1 MDVLHIGA
9 PALLEWRNLLA
20 IVAGCSIGLW
30 AGALPG
36 LSGLTAQAM
45 LLPLT
50 YNMDPLTALLLLTS
64 VHTASEYGGSIS
76 AILMNVPGDATAAA
90 AAYDGYPMARQG
102 KAGVALG
109 VSSASSLFGA
119 LCGTLILITA
129 AQPVLKFVI
138 SFGPPEYF
146 ALSVLGVTI
155 VSVVSSGSLLKGLI
169 MALLG
174 FVVGFIGVDSVIG
187 FPRFT
192 FGSIYL
198 QAGVSFVPVV
208 AGIFG
213 ISELIFMVQRG
224 ATVAQA
230 DRLTGSLW
238 QGIASSIRYWSTA
251 LKSLAIGAL
260 LGAMP
265 GIGATATNFLAYSIV
280 QRTSRHPESFGKGNP
295 EGVVAPEVAN
305 NACIHA
311 AMIPALTIGIPAG
324 ASSAML
330 IVVLTIHG
338 LRPGD
343 MLFTSNPSLI
353 NGLFAGLFASAIVSF
368 ALMTAFIRI
377 FARVTLVPIALLA
390 PVLMVLTLVAAYS
403 ETQSMMDMIIAM
415 AAGLIGYFLR
425 RAGFPLVNLIM
436 GLILGKLME
445 VSLVQTKMLGGGGY
459 GAFVERPGA
468 AVVLA
473 FCAVAAVSVT
483 VAQFM
488 GRRRPRLD
496 ELRQAQP

>member
-1 MDVLHIGA
+1 MDVLHIGV
-9 PALLEWRNLLA
+9 PALFVWQNLLA
-20 IVAGCSIGLW
+20 VVGGCCIGLW

-50 YNMDPLTALLLLTS
+50 YNMSSLSALILLTS

-90 AAYDGYPMARQG
+90 TAYDGYPMARQG

-119 LCGTLILITA
+119 ICGTIILITA
-129 AQPVLKFVI
+129 ARPVLRFVI

-146 ALSVLGVTI
+146 ALGVLGITI
-155 VSVVSSGSLLKGLI
+155 VSIVSSGSLVKGLL
-169 MALLG
+169 MVLLG
-174 FVVGFIGVDSVIG
+174 FVIGFVGVDSVIG

-192 FGSIYL
+192 FGSVEL
-198 QAGVSFVPVV
+198 QGGISFVPVV
-208 AGIFG
+208 AGLFG
-213 ISELIFMVQRG
+213 ISELMFMVQKG
-224 ATVAQA
+224 ESVSEAGC
-230 DRLTGSLW
+230 LIGSLW
-238 QGIASSIRYWSTA
+238 EGIASSVRYWSTM
-251 LKSLAIGAL
+251 LKSLVIGTF

-280 QRTSRHPESFGKGNP
+280 RRTSRNPESFGKGNP

-324 ASSAML
+324 AASAML

-338 LRPGD
+338 LRPGE
-343 MLFTSNPSLI
+343 MLFTSNPILI
-353 NGLFAGLFASAIVSF
+353 NGLFAGLFASAITSF
-368 ALMTAFIRI
+368 ILMTIFIRI
-377 FARVTLVPIALLA
+377 FARVTLVPIPLLA
-390 PVLMVLTLVAAYS
+390 PVLMILTLVAAYS
-403 ETQSMMDMIIAM
+403 QTQNMMDMYIAM

-436 GLILGKLME
+436 GLILGKLLE
-445 VSLVQTKMLGGGGY
+445 VSLVQVKMLGGGSY
-459 GAFVERPGA
+459 ELFFHRPAAA
-468 AVVLA
+468 AVLG
-473 FCAVAAVSVT
+473 FCAVIALWFSI
-483 VAQFM
+483 AQFTD
-488 GRRRPRLD
+488 RRVLQRARS
-496 ELRQAQP
+496 